1 MQLNRIISAL
11 AGATLAFSAAAAAQ
25 TVDSASIAGMKWR
38 ELGPANFEGRASDIV
53 GIPGPSKTL
62 FVATAGGGIWKTMN
76 NGITWR
82 PVFDDKR
89 VVSMGMLAIA
99 ASDTMQVWAGTG
111 EPNSRNTI
119 EAGAG
124 IYKSMDGGI
133 TWKFMGLEKTQHIG
147 RIIVNPRDPNTV
159 YVAALGAAWKS
170 NPERGLYK
178 TTDGGATWKNIKF
191 ISDKAGFVDV
201 AMDPRDPNHL
211 YAAAWE
217 RLRTPYSLKS
227 GGPGSGLW
235 TSTDAGATWTEIKGG
250 GFPEGVKGRI
260 GLAISLSDPN
270 YIYAEVEAAAPS
282 KDGSYIPS
290 RTPEGTGLYRS
301 TDAGKTW
308 TRTNTADT
316 RPFYYS
322 QVRVDPKNRDR
333 VYFSSTQIQVSDDG
347 GKTARPAAQQV
358 HVDDHGLWID
368 PNDPER
374 FAIAN
379 DGGVSITFDRGG
391 NFIQTMNLPVGQFY
405 EITYDYSVPYNVC
418 SGAQDN
424 GAWCGPSRRKAG
436 GTPGAYWFTISGG
449 DGFYTANDP
458 TDPNIVYGESQGGNA
473 SRLNLKTGERM
484 NFAKPSWPERYKWWE
499 DSIAIVRGDPLKPET
514 KDMTKALNAL
524 RVQQKQDSVDLNL
537 RFNWNSPYF
546 ISPHNPAVIYFA
558 GNRVLKSVKRGE
570 DFNLIS
576 PDLSKKNWAKIDTS
590 LVWTGGVTIDAT
602 QAETFGTVVALME
615 SYVKPGLL
623 YAGTDDGNV
632 WKTVND
638 GASWENLTMHFPGLP
653 NDSWVS
659 RIEPSHFDTL
669 TFYVTFE
676 DHRTNDF
683 TPYVYATNDGG
694 KTFRSIVND
703 LPTGGVADFVH
714 VIREDPSNRDL
725 LFVGTSMSVYAS
737 IDRGAHWTKFA
748 SNLPSVAVYDL
759 KIHPRDHELMAAT
772 HGRSLWAVDIV
783 PIEQMSA
790 KTLAAGATLF
800 EPKLALQYG
809 EGPTLSSTGN
819 GNAQQFFSTPSP
831 SYGAEISY
839 RLGAAA
845 SGGVR
850 IFVSDARGDTLA
862 TLNGAGGAGVHTVI
876 WNFQGARRV
885 APLVETLSP
894 SERRDSIL
902 KAARAPM
909 VLDSLKK
916 AGFDSVA
923 VARVRTL
930 LGAGG
935 APAAFGGRG
944 GGGGGG
950 GRGAAGDCAHP
961 LTMWE
966 PFCAR
971 PAEGEAG
978 GGGGGG
984 GGGRGGN
991 PETANVLK
999 IYAIIGLKAPAAG
1012 GRGGGGGGGRGARG
1026 AVVAATGEY
1035 LVTMTVGGQTYK
1047 QVLRVERVGNV
1058 DDSAN
1063 QFGGTPEKQP

>member
-1 MQLNRIISAL
+1 MQPNRFLSAV
-11 AGATLAFSAAAAAQ
+11 AGATLAFSAAASAQ
-25 TVDSASIAGMKWR
+25 TIDSASIAGMKWR

-99 ASDTMQVWAGTG
+99 PSDTMQVWAGTG

-124 IYKSMDGGI
+124 IYKSMDGGL

-147 RIIVNPRDPNTV
+147 RIVVNPRDPNTV

-170 NPERGLYK
+170 NPERGLFK
-178 TTDGGATWKNIKF
+178 TTDGGATWKNVKF

-235 TSTDAGATWTEIKGG
+235 ETHDAGTTWTEIKGG

-282 KDGSYIPS
+282 KDGSYVPS
-290 RTPEGTGLYRS
+290 RAPEGTGLYRS

-333 VYFSSTQIQVSDDG
+333 VYFSSTQIQVSDEG
-347 GKTARPAAQQV
+347 GKNARPAAQQV

-379 DGGVSITFDRGG
+379 DGGVSITFDKGG

-405 EITYDYSVPYNVC
+405 EITYDYAVPYNVC

-514 KDMTKALNAL
+514 KPMVAAINAL
-524 RVQQKQDSVDLNL
+524 RAQQKQDSVDLNL

-546 ISPHNPAVIYFA
+546 ISPHNPSVIYFA

-570 DFNLIS
+570 DFQLIS
-576 PDLSKKNWAKIDTS
+576 PDLSKKEWAKIDTS

-638 GASWENLTMHFPGLP
+638 GASWENLTTHFAGLP
-653 NDSWVS
+653 PNSWVS
-659 RIEPSHFDTL
+659 RVEPSHFDTL
-669 TFYVTFE
+669 TAYVTFE

-694 KTFRSIVND
+694 KTFHSIVND

-737 IDRGAHWTKFA
+737 IDRGMHWTKFA
-748 SNLPSVAVYDL
+748 SNLASVAVYDL

-790 KTLAAGATLF
+790 KTLAANATLF

-819 GNAQQFFSTPSP
+819 GNAQQFFLTPSP
-831 SYGAEISY
+831 AYGAEISY
-839 RLGAAA
+839 RLGAGA
-845 SGGVR
+845 SGPVR
-850 IFVSDARGDTLA
+850 LYVSDARGDTIA
-862 TLNGAGGAGVHTVI
+862 TLNGAGGAGVHTVV
-876 WNFQGARRV
+876 WNYQGARRV
-885 APLVETLSP
+885 APIVETLSP

-902 KAARAPM
+902 KAVRAPM

-930 LGAGG
+930 LSSG
-935 APAAFGGRG
+935 APAPQGGR

-971 PAEGEAG
+971 PGEGEA

-999 IYAIIGLKAPAAG
+999 VYAIIGIKPPAAG
-1012 GRGGGGGGGRGARG
+1012 GRGGGGGGGGRGARG

-1035 LVTMTVGGQTYK
+1035 LVSMTVGGQTYK

>member
-1 MQLNRIISAL
+1 MQRNRILLAL
-11 AGATLAFSAAAAAQ
+11 AGAALLFAGVPVHAQ
-25 TVDSASIAGMKWR
+25 TIDSATIAGMRWR
-38 ELGPANFEGRASDIV
+38 ELGPANFEGRMSDVV
-53 GIPGPSKTL
+53 GIPSPSKTI
-62 FVATAGGGIWKTMN
+62 FAAAAGGGIWKTTN
-76 NGITWR
+76 NGVTWR

-89 VVSMGMLAIA
+89 VISMGMLAIA
-99 ASDTMQVWAGTG
+99 PSDTMQVWAGTG

-147 RIIVNPRDPNTV
+147 RIVVNPRDPNTV

-170 NPERGLYK
+170 SPERGLYK
-178 TTDGGATWKNIKF
+178 TTDGGVTWKLIKF

-201 AMDPRDPNHL
+201 ALDPRDPNHI

-235 TSTDAGATWTEIKGG
+235 TSTDGGATWTEIKGG

-282 KDGSYIPS
+282 KDGSYTPS
-290 RTPEGTGLYRS
+290 RTPAGTGLYRS

-308 TRTNTADT
+308 ERTNTADT

-374 FAIAN
+374 FVIAN
-379 DGGVSITFDRGG
+379 DGGISITFDKGG
-391 NFIQTMNLPVGQFY
+391 NFIQTTSLPVGQFY

-424 GAWCGPSRRKAG
+424 GAWCGPSRRKQG
-436 GTPGAYWFTISGG
+436 GTPNAYWQTISGG
-449 DGFYTANDP
+449 DGFYTAMDP

-484 NFAKPSWPERYKWWE
+484 NFAKPSWQTLYKQWE
-499 DSIAIVRGDPLKPET
+499 DSMAIVRGDPLKPET
-514 KDMTKALNAL
+514 KEMAKTLAGMRA
-524 RVQQKQDSVDLNL
+524 QQKQDSVDLSL
-537 RFNWNSPYF
+537 RFNWNSPFF
-546 ISPHNPAVIYFA
+546 ISPHNPDVIYFA
-558 GNRVLKSVKRGE
+558 GNRVLKSMKRGE
-570 DFNLIS
+570 DFQLIS
-576 PDLSKKNWAKIDTS
+576 PDLSKKEWAKIDTS

-638 GASWENLTMHFPGLP
+638 GATWENLTTHFPGLP
-653 NDSWVS
+653 PNSWVS
-659 RIEPSHFDTL
+659 RVEPSHFDTL
-669 TFYVTFE
+669 TAYVTFE
-676 DHRTNDF
+676 DHRVNDF
-683 TPYVYATNDGG
+683 TPYVYVTNDGG

-703 LPTGGVADFVH
+703 LPKDGVADFVH
-714 VIREDPSNRDL
+714 VIREDPFNRDVL
-725 LFVGTSMSVYAS
+725 YVGTSLSVYAS

-772 HGRSLWAVDIV
+772 HGRSLWAVDVV

-790 KTLAAGATLF
+790 KTLAASATLF
-800 EPKLALQYG
+800 APKTAMQYG
-809 EGPTLSSTGN
+809 QGPTLSSTGN
-819 GNAQQFFSTPSP
+819 GNAQQFFEVPSP
-831 SYGAEISY
+831 PYGAEISY
-839 RLGAAA
+839 RLGSA
-845 SGGVR
+845 SGSGVKLY
-850 IFVSDARGDTLA
+850 VSDVAGDTIA
-862 TLNGAGGAGVHTVI
+862 TLNGPGSAGTHTVV
-876 WNFQGARRV
+876 WNYQGARRV
-885 APLVETLSP
+885 APVVEMLSP

-902 KAARAPM
+902 KAVRAPM
-909 VLDSLKK
+909 VLDSLTK
-916 AGFDSVA
+916 AKFDEAA
-923 VARVRTL
+923 VSRVRQL
-930 LGAGG
+930 LAGRV
-935 APAAFGGRG
+935 APAPGGR
-944 GGGGGG
+944 GGGGG
-950 GRGAAGDCAHP
+950 GRGAATCDHP
-961 LTMWE
+961 MTMWE

-971 PAEGEAG
+971 PGEGEAG

-984 GGGRGGN
+984 GGRGGAA
-991 PETANVLK
+991 ESANVLK
-999 IYAIIGLKAPAAG
+999 IYSIIGISPPAGG
-1012 GRGGGGGGGRGARG
+1012 GRGGRGGAAPVRGALTAG
-1026 AVVAATGEY
+1026 AGEY
-1035 LVTMTVGGQTYK
+1035 LVTLSVGGQTYK
-1047 QVLRVERVGNV
+1047 QVLHVEHVSGTE
-1058 DDSAN
+1058 DEGF
-1063 QFGGTPEKQP
+1063 QFGTDGKQP

>member
-1 MQLNRIISAL
+1 MQRNRILSAL
-11 AGATLAFSAAAAAQ
+11 AGAALLFAGAPVRAQ
-25 TVDSASIAGMKWR
+25 TIDSASIAGMRWR
-38 ELGPANFEGRASDIV
+38 ELGPANFEGRMSDVV
-53 GIPGPSKTL
+53 GIPSPSKTL
-62 FVATAGGGIWKTMN
+62 FVAAAGGGIWKTTN
-76 NGITWR
+76 NGVTWR

-89 VVSMGMLAIA
+89 VISMGMLAIA
-99 ASDTMQVWAGTG
+99 PSDTMQVWAGTG

-124 IYKSMDGGI
+124 VYKSTDGGI

-147 RIIVNPRDPNTV
+147 RIVVNPRDPNTV

-170 NPERGLYK
+170 SPERGLYK
-178 TTDGGATWKNIKF
+178 TTDGGVTWKLVKF

-201 AMDPRDPNHL
+201 ALDPRDPNIV

-217 RLRTPYSLKS
+217 RFRTPYSLHS

-235 TSTDAGATWTEIKGG
+235 KSTDAGATWTEIKGG
-250 GFPEGVKGRI
+250 GFPEGAKGRI

-282 KDGSYIPS
+282 KDGSFVPS
-290 RTPEGTGLYRS
+290 RTPAGTGLYRS

-347 GKTARPAAQQV
+347 GTTARPAAQQV
-358 HVDDHGLWID
+358 HVDDHGMWID

-379 DGGVSITFDRGG
+379 DGGMSITFDRGG
-391 NFIQTMNLPVGQFY
+391 NFIQTTNLPIGQFY

-424 GAWCGPSRRKAG
+424 GAWCGPSRRKQG
-436 GTPGAYWFTISGG
+436 GTPNAYWFTISGG
-449 DGFYTANDP
+449 DGFYTAMDP

-484 NFAKPSWPERYKWWE
+484 NFVKPSWQARYKEWE
-499 DSIAIVRGDPLKPET
+499 DSMAIVRGDPLRPET
-514 KDMTKALNAL
+514 KEMAKTLAGMRA
-524 RVQQKQDSVDLNL
+524 QQKQDSVDLNL

-558 GNRVLKSVKRGE
+558 GNRVLKSMQRGE
-570 DFNLIS
+570 NFQLIS
-576 PDLSKKNWAKIDTS
+576 PDLSKKEWAKIDTS
-590 LVWTGGVTIDAT
+590 LVWTGGITIDAT
-602 QAETFGTVVALME
+602 QAETFGTVVALSE

-623 YAGTDDGNV
+623 FAGTDDGNV
-632 WKTVND
+632 WKSPND
-638 GASWENLTMHFPGLP
+638 GATWESLNGRFPGLP
-653 NDSWVS
+653 NNSWVS

-676 DHRTNDF
+676 DHRVNDF
-683 TPYVYATNDGG
+683 TPYIYATNDGG

-703 LPTGGVADFVH
+703 LPKDGVADFVH

-725 LFVGTSMSVYAS
+725 LFVGTSLSVYAS

-772 HGRSLWAVDIV
+772 HGRSLWAVDVV

-790 KTLAAGATLF
+790 RTLAASATLF
-800 EPKLALQYG
+800 APKTALQYG

-819 GNAQQFFSTPSP
+819 GNAQMYFSVPSP
-831 SYGAEISY
+831 PYGAELSY
-839 RLGAAA
+839 RLGAGS

-850 IFVSDARGDTLA
+850 LHISDVGGDTIA
-862 TLNGAGGAGVHTVI
+862 TLNGPGGAGVHTVF
-876 WNFQGARRV
+876 WNYQGTHRV
-885 APLVETLSP
+885 VPVVAMLSP

-902 KAARAPM
+902 KAVRAPM
-909 VLDSLKK
+909 VLDSLTK
-916 AGFDSVA
+916 AGFDPAA
-923 VARVRTL
+923 VSRVRQL
-930 LGAGG
+930 LAGGG
-935 APAAFGGRG
+935 AP
-944 GGGGGG
+944 GG
-950 GRGAAGDCAHP
+950 GR
-961 LTMWE
+961 
-966 PFCAR
+966 
-971 PAEGEAG
+971 
-978 GGGGGG
+978 
-984 GGGRGGN
+984 
-991 PETANVLK
+991 
-999 IYAIIGLKAPAAG
+999 G
-1012 GRGGGGGGGRGARG
+1012 GRGGGGGGGRGAASCDHPLTMWESFCARPGEGEAAAAGGGGGRG
-1026 AVVAATGEY
+1026 ANAEPANVLKIYTLIGIPAPLGGGRGGGGRGGADAAPGAFTAGAGDY
-1035 LVTMTVGGQTYK
+1035 LVTMSVGSQTYK
-1047 QVLRVERVGNV
+1047 QVLHVEHVSGSE
-1058 DDSAN
+1058 DGGF

>member
-1 MQLNRIISAL
+1 MQITRFVSAV
-11 AGATLAFSAAAAAQ
+11 AGATLALSAAVSAQ
-25 TVDSASIAGMKWR
+25 TIDSASIAGMKWR

-76 NGITWR
+76 NGVTWR

-99 ASDTMQVWAGTG
+99 PSDTMQVWAGTG

-124 IYKSMDGGI
+124 IYKSMDGGL

-147 RIIVNPRDPNTV
+147 RIVVNPRDPNTV

-170 NPERGLYK
+170 NPERGLFK
-178 TTDGGATWKNIKF
+178 TTDGGATWKNVKF

-235 TSTDAGATWTEIKGG
+235 ETHDAGTTWTEVKGG

-270 YIYAEVEAAAPS
+270 YFYAEVEAAAPS
-282 KDGSYIPS
+282 KDGDYVPS
-290 RTPEGTGLYRS
+290 RAPEGTGLYRS
-301 TDAGKTW
+301 TDGGKTW

-322 QVRVDPKNRDR
+322 QVRVDPKNPDR

-347 GKTARPAAQQV
+347 GKTARNAAQQV
-358 HVDDHGLWID
+358 HVDDHALWID

-379 DGGVSITFDRGG
+379 DGGVSITFDKGG

-436 GTPGAYWFTISGG
+436 GTPLAYWFTISGG

-484 NFAKPSWPERYKWWE
+484 NFAKPSWQDRYKWWE

-514 KDMTKALNAL
+514 KQMTAALNAL
-524 RVQQKQDSVDLNL
+524 RVQQKQDSVDLSL

-570 DFNLIS
+570 DFQLIS
-576 PDLSKKNWAKIDTS
+576 PDLSKKEWAKIDTS

-632 WKTVND
+632 WKTTND
-638 GASWENLTMHFPGLP
+638 GASWENLTTHFPGLP
-653 NDSWVS
+653 PNSWVS
-659 RIEPSHFDTL
+659 RVEPSHFDTL
-669 TFYVTFE
+669 TAYVTFE
-676 DHRTNDF
+676 DHRVNDF
-683 TPYVYATNDGG
+683 TPYVYVTNDGG
-694 KTFRSIVND
+694 KTFHSIVND
-703 LPTGGVADFVH
+703 LPTGGVAEFVH

-737 IDRGAHWTKFA
+737 IDRGSHWTKFA

-772 HGRSLWAVDIV
+772 HGRSLWAVDVV
-783 PIEQMSA
+783 PMEQMSG
-790 KTLAAGATLF
+790 KTLAASATLF
-800 EPKLALQYG
+800 EPKTALQYG

-819 GNAQQFFSTPSP
+819 GNAQQFFSVPSP
-831 SYGAEISY
+831 AYGAEISY
-839 RLGAAA
+839 RLGAGA
-845 SGGVR
+845 SGPVR
-850 IFVSDARGDTLA
+850 VYVSDARGDTIA

-885 APLVETLSP
+885 APVVEILSP

-902 KAARAPM
+902 KAVRAPM

-923 VARVRTL
+923 VSRVRTL
-930 LGAGG
+930 LSAGG
-935 APAAFGGRG
+935 APAAFGGR

-961 LTMWE
+961 LTIWE

-971 PAEGEAG
+971 PGEGEAG

-991 PETANVLK
+991 PETANVQK
-999 IYAIIGLKAPAAG
+999 IYAIIGIKPPAAG
-1012 GRGGGGGGGRGARG
+1012 GRGGGGGGRGGARG
-1026 AVVAATGEY
+1026 AVVAGTGEY
-1035 LVTMTVGGQTYK
+1035 LVSMTVGGQTYK
-1047 QVLRVERVGNV
+1047 QILHVERVGNV

>member
-1 MQLNRIISAL
+1 
-11 AGATLAFSAAAAAQ
+11 
-25 TVDSASIAGMKWR
+25 
-38 ELGPANFEGRASDIV
+38 
-53 GIPGPSKTL
+53 
-62 FVATAGGGIWKTMN
+62 
-76 NGITWR
+76 
-82 PVFDDKR
+82 
-89 VVSMGMLAIA
+89 
-99 ASDTMQVWAGTG
+99 
-111 EPNSRNTI
+111 
-119 EAGAG
+119 
-124 IYKSMDGGI
+124 
-133 TWKFMGLEKTQHIG
+133 
-147 RIIVNPRDPNTV
+147 
-159 YVAALGAAWKS
+159 
-170 NPERGLYK
+170 
-178 TTDGGATWKNIKF
+178 
-191 ISDKAGFVDV
+191 
-201 AMDPRDPNHL
+201 
-211 YAAAWE
+211 
-217 RLRTPYSLKS
+217 
-227 GGPGSGLW
+227 
-235 TSTDAGATWTEIKGG
+235 
-250 GFPEGVKGRI
+250 
-260 GLAISLSDPN
+260 
-270 YIYAEVEAAAPS
+270 
-282 KDGSYIPS
+282 
-290 RTPEGTGLYRS
+290 
-301 TDAGKTW
+301 
-308 TRTNTADT
+308 
-316 RPFYYS
+316 
-322 QVRVDPKNRDR
+322 
-333 VYFSSTQIQVSDDG
+333 
-347 GKTARPAAQQV
+347 
-358 HVDDHGLWID
+358 
-368 PNDPER
+368 
-374 FAIAN
+374 
-379 DGGVSITFDRGG
+379 
-391 NFIQTMNLPVGQFY
+391 
-405 EITYDYSVPYNVC
+405 
-418 SGAQDN
+418 
-424 GAWCGPSRRKAG
+424 
-436 GTPGAYWFTISGG
+436 
-449 DGFYTANDP
+449 
-458 TDPNIVYGESQGGNA
+458 
-473 SRLNLKTGERM
+473 
-484 NFAKPSWPERYKWWE
+484 
-499 DSIAIVRGDPLKPET
+499 
-514 KDMTKALNAL
+514 
-524 RVQQKQDSVDLNL
+524 
-537 RFNWNSPYF
+537 
-546 ISPHNPAVIYFA
+546 
-558 GNRVLKSVKRGE
+558 
-570 DFNLIS
+570 
-576 PDLSKKNWAKIDTS
+576 
-590 LVWTGGVTIDAT
+590 
-602 QAETFGTVVALME
+602 
-615 SYVKPGLL
+615 
-623 YAGTDDGNV
+623 
-632 WKTVND
+632 
-638 GASWENLTMHFPGLP
+638 
-653 NDSWVS
+653 
-659 RIEPSHFDTL
+659 
-669 TFYVTFE
+669 
-676 DHRTNDF
+676 
-683 TPYVYATNDGG
+683 
-694 KTFRSIVND
+694 
-703 LPTGGVADFVH
+703 
-714 VIREDPSNRDL
+714 
-725 LFVGTSMSVYAS
+725 
-737 IDRGAHWTKFA
+737 
-748 SNLPSVAVYDL
+748 VYDL